1 MFKSVGCDE
10 HCVQRYFSFRA
21 DRLGK
26 APVLAFDSTTISTYS
41 ENQSEARRGFN
52 KDGDGLN
59 TIKLLTLYSVKER
72 EPLAFAKQPG
82 NVPDVI
88 SIENTLK
95 QLKCLNLERPF
106 IVTDNGYYSEE
117 NMIKF
122 ALRNMKFLTLADA
135 NVTWVRE
142 TVDALRETLAGMTST
157 CPFDPSFCGATAIR
171 THEFGRV
178 RQRSRNGK
186 LGGENETFV
195 RRLYVHVFYSPN
207 SDTKKQ
213 LAFRKELLE
222 LEAQV
227 EDGVEEF
234 TKSAQQKI
242 EQYLV
247 CSKKGRGGQLKVG
260 FNDKAI
266 VEATKYFGYFA
277 LVSNHAMET
286 FTALE
291 DYRLREKIE
300 EIFAVIKGGLDGARA
315 SAWYPDNLRGRQ
327 FVQFI
332 SLGYHCFLT
341 KKIKEMRAELGKNR
355 SGKTKALVNLENKLK
370 KWLEQRSLAQILDW
384 FDCIET
390 THVRTVMGNYRWSK
404 ESVASDRLFLEYL
417 GVTS

>member
-1 MFKSVGCDE
+1 M
-10 HCVQRYFSFRA
+10 
-21 DRLGK
+21 
-26 APVLAFDSTTISTYS
+26 
-41 ENQSEARRGFN
+41 
-52 KDGDGLN
+52 
-59 TIKLLTLYSVKER
+59 
-72 EPLAFAKQPG
+72 AFAKQPG

-95 QLKCLNLERPF
+95 QLKCLSLERPL

-157 CPFDPSFCGATAIR
+157 CPFDPSVCGATAIR

-195 RRLYVHVFYSPN
+195 RRLYVHVFYSPDN
-207 SDTKKQ
+207 DTKKQ
-213 LAFRKELLE
+213 LAFRKDLLE
-222 LEAQV
+222 LKAQV

-234 TKSAQQKI
+234 TKSAQRKI
-242 EQYLV
+242 ERYLI
-247 CSKKGRGGQLKVG
+247 CSKKGRGGQLKVS

-266 VEATKYFGYFA
+266 IEATKYFGYFA
-277 LVSNHAMET
+277 LVSNQAMET

-300 EIFAVIKGGLDGARA
+300 EIFAVMKGGLDGARPRT
-315 SAWYPDNLRGRQ
+315 WHPDNLRGRQ
-327 FVQFI
+327 FVQFV
-332 SLGYHCFLT
+332 SLGVSLLPDQENQGNAGRAW
-341 KKIKEMRAELGKNR
+341 KERKRKNQSACQSR
-355 SGKTKALVNLENKLK
+355 K
-370 KWLEQRSLAQILDW
+370 QI
-384 FDCIET
+384 
-390 THVRTVMGNYRWSK
+390 GQ
-404 ESVASDRLFLEYL
+404 VA
-417 GVTS
+417 